1 MSVDE
6 FKKYSKL
13 QQWQI
18 ARSQGNIILYKNTS
32 NHEIQ
37 IYQLDNF
44 FVEIWQNVHNQ
55 LLDSLVVYQSTLLLE
70 KFADEINIDDLYR

>member
-6 FKKYSKL
+6 FRKYSKL

-18 ARSQGNIILYKNTS
+18 ARSKGNIILSKNTS